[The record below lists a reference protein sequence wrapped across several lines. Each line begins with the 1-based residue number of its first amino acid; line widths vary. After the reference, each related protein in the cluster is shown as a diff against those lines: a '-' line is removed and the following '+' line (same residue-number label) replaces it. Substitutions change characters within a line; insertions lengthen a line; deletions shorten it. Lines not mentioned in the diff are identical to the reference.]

1 MKILVYMVHCVET
14 MLPTFCFYEKWSVYS
29 ALNWVFFL
37 FMVPPV
43 CQQIVDSGESGIKE
57 PQSFPFIYQKGT
69 YMNKNKISCQGCSRN
84 ITSGHQIFKSNNMTI
99 SLIISNRVP
108 KFIMPF
114 YTHPSH
120 SYSIEVIHY
129 SSCPHSQK

>member
-1 MKILVYMVHCVET
+1 MWKPCCPRFVSMKNGVFIQRLTGFFFFIHGASCMPTNCRLWGIRNKGASVISLHISKRYYM
-14 MLPTFCFYEKWSVYS
+14 K
-29 ALNWVFFL
+29 
-37 FMVPPV
+37 
-43 CQQIVDSGESGIKE
+43 
-57 PQSFPFIYQKGT
+57 
-69 YMNKNKISCQGCSRN
+69 KNKISCQGCSRN

-114 YTHPSH
+114 HTHPSR

>member
-1 MKILVYMVHCVET
+1 MWKPCCPRFVSMKNGVFIQRLT
-14 MLPTFCFYEKWSVYS
+14 GF
-29 ALNWVFFL
+29 FFL

-108 KFIMPF
+108 KFIIPF
-114 YTHPSH
+114 HTHPSR

-129 SSCPHSQK
+129 SSCPHSQKLYHK